1 MSSAASASNAKN
13 PLGEEALVL
22 DASWIVL
29 WALDSSSVFN
39 LLLGEESKSLHSFGR
54 LMSEE
59 SVLGMDSGVAI
70 FAEGLITGKGR
81 EIENER
87 VKIVYTDDE
96 TKSPKLQS

>member
-1 MSSAASASNAKN
+1 
-13 PLGEEALVL
+13 
-22 DASWIVL
+22 
-29 WALDSSSVFN
+29 
-39 LLLGEESKSLHSFGR
+39 
-54 LMSEE
+54 MSEE
-59 SVLGMDSGVAI
+59 SVMGMDSGVAI